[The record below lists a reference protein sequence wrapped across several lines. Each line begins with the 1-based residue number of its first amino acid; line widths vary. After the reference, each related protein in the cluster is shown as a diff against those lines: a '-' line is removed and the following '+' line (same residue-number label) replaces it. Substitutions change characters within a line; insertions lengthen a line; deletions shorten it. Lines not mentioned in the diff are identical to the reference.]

1 MFFYSFFKQ
10 NDLTKRLRLG
20 AIGWSLP
27 LMMAIVHPSATQ
39 AQIAAG
45 QVTASPVETD
55 SLVRR
60 DSPLAPIQP
69 EDAYRLGAGDQIRID
84 IFDVPELS
92 AEQGTYVVLV
102 DGSLNLPWIGRVS
115 VRGLTLSESAQVLTQ
130 AYSTFIHDPLITVS
144 LLTPRPLR
152 VGIVG
157 EVNRPGPYI
166 TGQAA
171 GAGAAGDPT
180 GNTAGQLGTVTQ
192 AIQTA
197 GGITQLADIRNIE
210 IRRPQNNGSE
220 EIIAVDLWSFL
231 QTGSLSQDITLRD
244 GDTVAV
250 PTATAINEAEA
261 SQLAAASFSPGTINV
276 NVVGEVVK
284 PGLVVV
290 QPNISMNQAILAAG
304 GFDNRR
310 ARRANVEL
318 VRLNPNGTV
327 SKRTIPVD
335 FAAGLNETTNPA
347 LRNNDIVI
355 VRRSGLSTTA
365 DFLSTLVS
373 PLTPLLAILGIFGI

>member
-1 MFFYSFFKQ
+1 MFFHPFFKQ
-10 NDLTKRLRLG
+10 SSLMKRLRLG
-20 AIGWSLP
+20 AIGLSLP
-27 LMMAIVHPSATQ
+27 LMMAIAHSSPAQ

-45 QVTASPVETD
+45 RVTVSPVTAPV
-55 SLVRR
+55 
-60 DSPLAPIQP
+60 QQ

-92 AEQGTYVVLV
+92 ADKGTYVVLV

-115 VRGLTLSESAQVLTQ
+115 VQGLTLSESAEILTQ
-130 AYSTFIHDPLITVS
+130 KYSTFIHDPLITVS
-144 LLTPRPLR
+144 LLTSRPLR

-171 GAGAAGDPT
+171 GAGAAGAPT
-180 GNTAGQLGTVTQ
+180 GETAGQLGTVTQ

-220 EIIAVDLWSFL
+220 EIINVDLWNFL

-244 GDTVAV
+244 GDTVVV

-310 ARRANVEL
+310 ARRADVEL

-335 FAAGLNETTNPA
+335 FSSGLNESTNPA

-365 DFLSTLVS
+365 DFISTLVS
-373 PLTPLLAILGIFGI
+373 PLTPLLAILGIFGL